1 MSSFNTIYFP
11 CRVKTWANKLGFE
24 LSQLGKFVTN
34 ADKFNDSYK
43 QAVLKPRDGN
53 ALVHEIAKDIKAM
66 MESKISAI
74 KVHVLKALCK
84 KKSLKKILTIR
95 EMHIPHFKNIYK
107 NIYSKLEKSILAFIN
122 LIILIYL
129 LF

>member
-1 MSSFNTIYFP
+1 M
-11 CRVKTWANKLGFE
+11 
-24 LSQLGKFVTN
+24 TN

-74 KVHVLKALCK
+74 KVYNSKSSLSNK
-84 KKSLKKILTIR
+84 KKNLLKNSNNIFLTLTIYIIYYIANLKKNQYPRLLIL
-95 EMHIPHFKNIYK
+95 
-107 NIYSKLEKSILAFIN
+107 
-122 LIILIYL
+122 
-129 LF
+129 

>member
-1 MSSFNTIYFP
+1 M
-11 CRVKTWANKLGFE
+11 
-24 LSQLGKFVTN
+24 TN

-74 KVHVLKALCK
+74 KVYNSKSSLSNK
-84 KKSLKKILTIR
+84 KKNLLKNSNNIFLTLTIYIIYYIANLKK
-95 EMHIPHFKNIYK
+95 
-107 NIYSKLEKSILAFIN
+107 KSILAFIN
-122 LIILIYL
+122 LIILIHSL
-129 LF
+129 

>member
-1 MSSFNTIYFP
+1 MISFHSIQFIFP
-11 CRVKTWANKLGFE
+11 RRVKTWANKLGFE

-74 KVHVLKALCK
+74 KVHNSKTSVKQK
-84 KKSLKKILTIR
+84 KKKNLLKNSNTFLALRIYIYYILYSKKKINTR
-95 EMHIPHFKNIYK
+95 VY
-107 NIYSKLEKSILAFIN
+107 
-122 LIILIYL
+122 
-129 LF
+129 

>member
-107 NIYSKLEKSILAFIN
+107 NIYTYIYIANLKNQYSRLLIL
-122 LIILIYL
+122 
-129 LF
+129 

>member
-1 MSSFNTIYFP
+1 M
-11 CRVKTWANKLGFE
+11 
-24 LSQLGKFVTN
+24 TN

-74 KVHVLKALCK
+74 KVYNSKSSLSNK
-84 KKSLKKILTIR
+84 KKNLLKNSNNTFLTLTIYIIYYIANLKK
-95 EMHIPHFKNIYK
+95 
-107 NIYSKLEKSILAFIN
+107 KSILAFIN
-122 LIILIYL
+122 LIILIHSL
-129 LF
+129 

>member
-1 MSSFNTIYFP
+1 M
-11 CRVKTWANKLGFE
+11 
-24 LSQLGKFVTN
+24 TN

-74 KVHVLKALCK
+74 KVHNYKTSLSK
-84 KKSLKKILTIR
+84 KKSLKK
-95 EMHIPHFKNIYK
+95 F
-107 NIYSKLEKSILAFIN
+107 
-122 LIILIYL
+122 
-129 LF
+129 

>member
-1 MSSFNTIYFP
+1 M
-11 CRVKTWANKLGFE
+11 
-24 LSQLGKFVTN
+24 TN

-74 KVHVLKALCK
+74 KVHNSKTSVKQK
-84 KKSLKKILTIR
+84 KKKNLLKNSNTFLALR
-95 EMHIPHFKNIYK
+95 IY
-107 NIYSKLEKSILAFIN
+107 IYIIYYIAKKKSILAFIN
-122 LIILIYL
+122 LVISIHFLEDHGCRGNFSLVRPGCRPPGILQLYQRKE
-129 LF
+129 

>member
-1 MSSFNTIYFP
+1 M
-11 CRVKTWANKLGFE
+11 
-24 LSQLGKFVTN
+24 TN

-74 KVHVLKALCK
+74 KVYNSKSSLSNK
-84 KKSLKKILTIR
+84 KKNLLKNSNNIFLTLTIYIIYYIANLKK
-95 EMHIPHFKNIYK
+95 
-107 NIYSKLEKSILAFIN
+107 KSILAFIN
-122 LIILIYL
+122 LIILIHSL
-129 LF
+129 I

>member
-1 MSSFNTIYFP
+1 M
-11 CRVKTWANKLGFE
+11 
-24 LSQLGKFVTN
+24 TN

-74 KVHVLKALCK
+74 KVYNSKSSLSNK
-84 KKSLKKILTIR
+84 KKNLLKNSNNIFLTLTIYIIYYIANLKK
-95 EMHIPHFKNIYK
+95 
-107 NIYSKLEKSILAFIN
+107 KSILAFIN
-122 LIILIYL
+122 LIILIL
-129 LF
+129 SL

>member
-1 MSSFNTIYFP
+1 MISFHSIQFIFP
-11 CRVKTWANKLGFE
+11 RRVKTWANKLGFE

-74 KVHVLKALCK
+74 KVHKSKTSLSKKNLLKNSNTFLALRIYIYIILYSK
-84 KKSLKKILTIR
+84 KK
-95 EMHIPHFKNIYK
+95 
-107 NIYSKLEKSILAFIN
+107 IN
-122 LIILIYL
+122 TRVY
-129 LF
+129 

>member
-1 MSSFNTIYFP
+1 MISFHSIQFIFP
-11 CRVKTWANKLGFE
+11 RRVKTWANKLGFE

-74 KVHVLKALCK
+74 KVHNSKTSLSNRK
-84 KKSLKKILTIR
+84 KKKNLLKNSNTFLALRIYIYIIYYIAKKKINTR
-95 EMHIPHFKNIYK
+95 VY
-107 NIYSKLEKSILAFIN
+107 
-122 LIILIYL
+122 
-129 LF
+129 

>member
-1 MSSFNTIYFP
+1 M
-11 CRVKTWANKLGFE
+11 
-24 LSQLGKFVTN
+24 TN

-74 KVHVLKALCK
+74 KVYNSKSSLSNKKKNLLKNSNNIFLTLTIYIIYYIANLK
-84 KKSLKKILTIR
+84 KKS
-95 EMHIPHFKNIYK
+95 IP
-107 NIYSKLEKSILAFIN
+107 AFIN
-122 LIILIYL
+122 LIILIHSL
-129 LF
+129 

>member
-1 MSSFNTIYFP
+1 M
-11 CRVKTWANKLGFE
+11 
-24 LSQLGKFVTN
+24 TN

-74 KVHVLKALCK
+74 KVRVLKALCK
-84 KKSLKKILTIR
+84 KKNLLKKL
-95 EMHIPHFKNIYK
+95 
-107 NIYSKLEKSILAFIN
+107 
-122 LIILIYL
+122 
-129 LF
+129 

>member
-1 MSSFNTIYFP
+1 M
-11 CRVKTWANKLGFE
+11 
-24 LSQLGKFVTN
+24 TN

-74 KVHVLKALCK
+74 KVHKSKTSLSKKNLLKNSNTFLALRIYIYIILYSK
-84 KKSLKKILTIR
+84 KK
-95 EMHIPHFKNIYK
+95 
-107 NIYSKLEKSILAFIN
+107 IN
-122 LIILIYL
+122 TRVY
-129 LF
+129 

>member
-1 MSSFNTIYFP
+1 M
-11 CRVKTWANKLGFE
+11 
-24 LSQLGKFVTN
+24 TN

-74 KVHVLKALCK
+74 KVYNSKSSLSNK
-84 KKSLKKILTIR
+84 KKNLLKNSNNIFLALTIYIIYYIANLKK
-95 EMHIPHFKNIYK
+95 
-107 NIYSKLEKSILAFIN
+107 KSILAFIN
-122 LIILIYL
+122 LIILIHSL
-129 LF
+129 